1 MICSTNVK
9 NLSIIFAGPVPP
21 NPAELLGSRHFK
33 AMLDSLKKVYD
44 YILIDT
50 PPLGSVIDSA
60 IIAEECDGAMIVIES
75 GVISYRCQPL
85 SSFVRESSSW
95 KRVTVRSL
103 VLF

>member
-1 MICSTNVK
+1 MPDRFRQILQNC
-9 NLSIIFAGPVPP
+9 
-21 NPAELLGSRHFK
+21 LGSRHFK

-75 GVISYRCQPL
+75 GVISYRFAQDVKQQLEKSNCPIL
-85 SSFVRESSSW
+85 GVDSE
-95 KRVTVRSL
+95 
-103 VLF
+103 